1 MNEKFEVLRIRITEE
16 MKARFFALSAAK
28 GFNMSEYLRY
38 IVMRDLENNEE
49 WLNQRLAIQPEEPK
63 KAHKKKPGQ

>member
-1 MNEKFEVLRIRITEE
+1 
-16 MKARFFALSAAK
+16 
-28 GFNMSEYLRY
+28 
-38 IVMRDLENNEE
+38 LENNEE